1 MRPTIILRIGNKE
14 VLLDYT
20 RTMSCNDIERVKYFI
35 LRDRTKLVKTSK
47 FKILCCDSKGDCV
60 RIFRIIL

>member
-20 RTMSCNDIERVKYFI
+20 RAMSCNDIERVKYFI

-47 FKILCCDSKGDCV
+47 FKILSHNGKNDV